1 MKVLRS
7 VAIVLAAA
15 LVLMS
20 CSSMAQGAMSGAL
33 GAVTGG
39 AAPGVASSGAAVA
52 GANTTVADF
61 QSGEIVASA
70 DSGQEMDAAF
80 YVAKVLQPA
89 SSATKNQAQVVFVHD
104 GSKSW
109 VNFVVNS
116 RKVTKGDLVVG
127 ATVFYLTGLVRT

>member
-1 MKVLRS
+1 M
-7 VAIVLAAA
+7 
-15 LVLMS
+15 
-20 CSSMAQGAMSGAL
+20 
-33 GAVTGG
+33 
-39 AAPGVASSGAAVA
+39 PH
-52 GANTTVADF
+52 
-61 QSGEIVASA
+61 
-70 DSGQEMDAAF
+70 F